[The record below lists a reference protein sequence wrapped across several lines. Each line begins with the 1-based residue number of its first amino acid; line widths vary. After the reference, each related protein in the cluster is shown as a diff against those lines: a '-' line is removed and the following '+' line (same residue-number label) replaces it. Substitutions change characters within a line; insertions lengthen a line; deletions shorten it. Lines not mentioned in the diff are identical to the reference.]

1 MSEKQDYN
9 KKVLRFLAIF
19 VVVFTIMQY
28 ISFLITRVE
37 QSTLINAIIVVL
49 VIELMNLVKIK
60 TTKIKNDYTKIDTEV
75 YDDREEI

>member
-19 VVVFTIMQY
+19 VVIFTIMQY

>member
-19 VVVFTIMQY
+19 VVIFTIMQY

-37 QSTLINAIIVVL
+37 QSALINAILVVL
-49 VIELMNLVKIK
+49 VIELINLVKIK
-60 TTKIKNDYTKIDTEV
+60 TTKIKNDYKKIDTEV
-75 YDDREEI
+75 YDNREEI

>member
-19 VVVFTIMQY
+19 VVIFTIMQY
-28 ISFLITRVE
+28 ISFIITRVE
-37 QSTLINAIIVVL
+37 QSALINAIILGLVV
-49 VIELMNLVKIK
+49 ELINLVRIK
-60 TTKIKNDYTKIDTEV
+60 TTKIKNDCKKTDVEI

>member
-1 MSEKQDYN
+1 M
-9 KKVLRFLAIF
+9 LRFLAIF

>member
-37 QSTLINAIIVVL
+37 QSALINAILVVL
-49 VIELMNLVKIK
+49 VIELINLVKIK